1 MELNEIN
8 EKVSKEESKV
18 NAIKDNIN
26 INVYP
31 QEMKRENVVI
41 KSRRENRN
49 EVDRNDDFQNDNYVN
64 DKNLVNNNDYENYV
78 VGKRNNNNYYNNDD
92 EFMPPKKQFSNNIG
106 ANNNDDFIIYKRNQ
120 QENNKIEK
128 DPMVWDPPEDKPRS
142 NYRPKPSFN
151 QQKENRN
158 QVKKNSINKASPNP
172 VPQNYSDID
181 KKRAYD
187 KPWKVDEKKDVK
199 KNVNKGEPE
208 KKTFLL
214 DRYPNGD
221 GPDKDLIEMLERE
234 VIDKNPCVR
243 FEDIADLDNAK
254 NILKEA
260 VLLPILM
267 PQYFKVKG

>member
-1 MELNEIN
+1 MDLIEVN
-8 EKVSKEESKV
+8 EKISKED
-18 NAIKDNIN
+18 NNIN
-26 INVYP
+26 ALRDNFNINLNL
-31 QEMKRENVVI
+31 QEKKKENVVN
-41 KSRRENRN
+41 KYRPDNRN
-49 EVDRNDDFQNDNYVN
+49 EFDEGFQNDFTPN
-64 DKNLVNNNDYENYV
+64 DKNFSNNNDYENYV
-78 VGKRNNNNYYNNDD
+78 VQKKNNYQSNNDE

-106 ANNNDDFIIYKRNQ
+106 YNNNDDFIIYKRNQ

-142 NYRPKPSFN
+142 NYKPKPSYN
-151 QQKENRN
+151 PQKDNRN
-158 QVKKNSINKASPNP
+158 QVKKNSVHKASPNP
-172 VPQNYSDID
+172 IPQNYSDID

-199 KNVNKGEPE
+199 KNGNTAEPE
-208 KKTFLL
+208 KKSFLQ

-234 VIDKNPCVR
+234 VVDKNPCVR

-267 PQYFKVKG
+267 PQYFKVE